1 MKAAR
6 SKSKTWVEEELWA
19 LALYK
24 AEISLD
30 PSSCQPKQIRA
41 LLDQK
46 LRNAGK
52 ILSEDQI
59 KYLRRK
65 IKPKVT
71 ELLQNA
77 ELVPPVSDETD
88 GINPYHQELTF
99 SRLESQIRSLELSLG
114 IEPCFVGTVTPGQWT
129 EQNVVEVDRDFAT
142 FEAKFPKARYKP
154 PAQSKPKLP
163 TRRRARRKALF
174 AQTQKLWSSNRSRCA
189 KSVLSGQWQEDGGS
203 KCPPET
209 LHQFWKEI
217 FEKPSKADDRTV
229 TPKRNLQWPLLE

>member
-99 SRLESQIRSLELSLG
+99 SRLESQVRSLELSLR

-129 EQNVVEVDRDFAT
+129 EQNVVEVDRNFAT
-142 FEAKFPKARYKP
+142 FEAKFPKAWY
-154 PAQSKPKLP
+154 
-163 TRRRARRKALF
+163 
-174 AQTQKLWSSNRSRCA
+174 
-189 KSVLSGQWQEDGGS
+189 
-203 KCPPET
+203 
-209 LHQFWKEI
+209 
-217 FEKPSKADDRTV
+217 
-229 TPKRNLQWPLLE
+229 